1 MSERV
6 RRLEEADVIQ
16 GYTAKIKSAGSRSS
30 ALRPL
35 RTPTRQRLG
44 TRRSLVIWRL
54 STYTRLKRHLSR
66 LLERVEAGEE
76 IIIARNGKAVAKLV
90 RLKRRR
96 RRPGSLKG
104 KIRIHADFDSPL
116 PESIAAAFRGESD

>member
-1 MSERV
+1 MET
-6 RRLEEADVIQ
+6 INIHQ
-16 GYTAKIKSAGSRSS
+16 AK
-30 ALRPL
+30 
-35 RTPTRQRLG
+35 T
-44 TRRSLVIWRL
+44 
-54 STYTRLKRHLSR
+54 HLSR

-90 RLKRRR
+90 PLKRRR